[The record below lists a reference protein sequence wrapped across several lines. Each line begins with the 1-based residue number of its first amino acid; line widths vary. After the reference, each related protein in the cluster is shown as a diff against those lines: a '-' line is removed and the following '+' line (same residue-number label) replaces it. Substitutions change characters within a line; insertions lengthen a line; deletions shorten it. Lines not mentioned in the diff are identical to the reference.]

1 MHLGGNMLSQN
12 EIRKFRLLVLERT
25 ILINKLIERD
35 ISRRISKARL
45 EGLGKLGKQQPNI
58 ILIIGTMGEMIP
70 SHLGLCLNI
79 DRSSLSRMLDSL
91 EKKGIVSR
99 RTDPKDR
106 RKILISLTEK
116 GERYY
121 EIIQDKMDEA
131 QARVMG
137 SFSQEDLRKYEACIK
152 AEVGILKKIDLK
164 MAAED
169 EF

>member
-1 MHLGGNMLSQN
+1 MLNQN

-35 ISRRISKARL
+35 ISEKISKARL
-45 EGLGKLGKQQPNI
+45 EGLEKLGKQQPNV

-70 SHLGLCLNI
+70 SYIGLCLNI

-116 GERYY
+116 GKRYY
-121 EIIQDKMDEA
+121 EIIQEKMDEV
-131 QARVMG
+131 QAHVMY
-137 SFSQEDLRKYEACIK
+137 SFSQEDLKKYETCVKTEI
-152 AEVGILKKIDLK
+152 GILKKVDSNLSE
-164 MAAED
+164 ED
-169 EF
+169 EL